1 MKKLGL
7 ARNFLANQRINKILL
22 SMGHADRDS
31 TCILILQ
38 YCCKS
43 QPINNDKVAEE
54 VFQINDTSTT
64 KKTAIVFV
72 ILF

>member
-1 MKKLGL
+1 
-7 ARNFLANQRINKILL
+7 
-22 SMGHADRDS
+22 MGHADRAS
-31 TCILILQ
+31 TCVLILQ

-43 QPINNDKVAEE
+43 QPINNAKVAEE
-54 VFQINDTSTT
+54 VFLINDTSTT